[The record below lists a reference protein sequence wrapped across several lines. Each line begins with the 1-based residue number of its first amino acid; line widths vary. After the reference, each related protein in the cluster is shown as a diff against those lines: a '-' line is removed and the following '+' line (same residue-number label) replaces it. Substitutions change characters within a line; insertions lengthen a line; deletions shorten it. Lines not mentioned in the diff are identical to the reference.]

1 MEAINKENRIKKIF
15 SILICSA
22 ILIFSVGG
30 SVSANTGH
38 DTFIDN
44 NKVESIISKDGT
56 SITLKANDKN
66 IKFDLM
72 QKIDEVTNGRNQVRG
87 CITVVDI
94 ENNQV
99 IGSARFNK

>member
-1 MEAINKENRIKKIF
+1 METINKENRIKKIS
-15 SILICSA
+15 SILIC
-22 ILIFSVGG
+22 SVGG

-66 IKFDLM
+66 IKLNLM
-72 QKIDEVTNGRNQVRG
+72 KKIDEVINDKNQVRG

-99 IGSARFNK
+99 IGNARFNK

>member
-1 MEAINKENRIKKIF
+1 METINKENRIKKIS

-44 NKVESIISKDGT
+44 NKVDSIISKDGT

-72 QKIDEVTNGRNQVRG
+72 QKIDEVINGRNQVRG